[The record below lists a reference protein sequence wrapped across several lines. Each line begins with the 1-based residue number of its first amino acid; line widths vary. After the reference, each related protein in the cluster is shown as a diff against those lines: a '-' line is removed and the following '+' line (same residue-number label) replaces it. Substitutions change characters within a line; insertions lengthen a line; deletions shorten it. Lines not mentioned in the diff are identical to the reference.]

1 MIFTAKTKLYGKAFL
16 NHFYKKNPLNL
27 PYEKYQIWLKDLPDQ
42 KKQFL
47 ILSLASVPAALK
59 TTVIDQLLEPY
70 NLENAEKKLLS
81 LLYSKKELTLL
92 PHIIAYLCHLYQEAS
107 NQQEW
112 IITSAKALTAQ
123 EKKALIS
130 TITNKTNAH
139 ILPTFLVNA
148 SLYAG
153 FTMQHHS
160 FFWDRSLRSFLKKV
174 THFIHNHQ

>member
-1 MIFTAKTKLYGKAFL
+1 M
-16 NHFYKKNPLNL
+16 
-27 PYEKYQIWLKDLPDQ
+27 
-42 KKQFL
+42 
-47 ILSLASVPAALK
+47 
-59 TTVIDQLLEPY
+59 
-70 NLENAEKKLLS
+70 
-81 LLYSKKELTLL
+81 
-92 PHIIAYLCHLYQEAS
+92 EA
-107 NQQEW
+107 
-112 IITSAKALTAQ
+112 TAQ

-139 ILPTFLVNA
+139 ILPTFLVDS